1 MVSTRASNRVTRMGA
16 PSTSSGSAS
25 IQTATLLG
33 RLRGTPGL
41 WLFVVLVLLAPVSLW
56 LQWKVVRAEA
66 LAPQLG
72 FDIQRSSKRV
82 AQVAFAEHS
91 RWPDVKSGDAVL
103 SMNGVPVDTLNFWQY
118 RTSLREGPVLVEFER
133 DGERFTRTA
142 QTGAPLVSIAIAY
155 GARMLTGALLLL
167 IALGAFLMR
176 PGGAVSWLFLL
187 FVFSVAEVTMMTA
200 GFLENG
206 FVLYLLVYSLLG
218 LAPMF
223 GLLLFTVFPKRLET
237 PRWVRAAIV
246 APSVVLVLAHPLRM
260 LLQGPETSSIW
271 LELITR
277 GYAAVCCLA
286 LLAGQAVQARKAR
299 LAGDVRLGSQYRTL
313 VVATFFGLFAPVV
326 VSAIARA
333 LRLDGSHVMEFA
345 ATLVLIF
352 AVLMGWV
359 LVRHNPLAIDRYATS
374 VVGYVLTVGGLGVV
388 FALALL
394 GVPLLLNRLG
404 VAQSQEA
411 LVVVTAAISIS
422 VGPVYRRLR
431 RRVDRFF
438 SEEAADVMHTSEKLR
453 EVMNAVQ
460 HRPQSEALGAIVDA
474 ARVLGAEH
482 AALWQLDATGREL
495 QRAWVLGGNREAL
508 PKVAR
513 EGKTVELLERA
524 GGVEGLT
531 PTTASSAAQ
540 QVLWNLDLAFAV
552 PVRAH
557 GVAVGFLGVGR
568 RPSGFAYRAEDES
581 FLGALAAQAGLALE
595 RGDHITN
602 IGRYRVERRL
612 AAGGMAEIFVA
623 WQLGPGGFERKV
635 ALKRLLPELAEDP
648 RHAASLLDEASISA
662 RLSHRHIAQV
672 HEVGLEGGQH
682 FIAMEFVD
690 GPPLRALIAACR
702 RSATPPPLEV
712 VLQLA
717 QALLGALH
725 HAHTVLDSGGK
736 PLGVVHRDVTPAN
749 VLVTKQGELKLVD
762 FGLVLANAR
771 LFRTQTGVARGT
783 MPYMSGEQAAGE
795 AGVDLR
801 TDVYS
806 AGATLFELT
815 TLMRAFPE
823 GPYASALARASSAR
837 DTLPKAVDAVFE
849 RAMAFQAADRYPS
862 AEAFSHELTAAL
874 GVAPATEAEVARWMA
889 GLVLDVQAEPSAPPK
904 SPGPNEQTATL
915 EKPTEPHRAAK

>member
-1 MVSTRASNRVTRMGA
+1 MGA

-25 IQTATLLG
+25 IQTATLPG
-33 RLRGTPGL
+33 PLRGTPGL
-41 WLFVVLVLLAPVSLW
+41 WFFVVLVLLAPVTLW

-66 LAPQLG
+66 TAPQLG

-82 AQVAFAEHS
+82 AQVAFADVE

-103 SMNGVPVDTLNFWQY
+103 SVNGVPVDTRNFWQV
-118 RTSLREGPVLVEFER
+118 RTGLQRGPVLVEFER
-133 DGERFTRTA
+133 DGERFVRTA
-142 QTGAPLVSIAIAY
+142 EVGAPMVSIAIAY
-155 GARMLTGALLLL
+155 GARMLTAALLLL

-176 PGGAVSWLFLL
+176 PGGAVSWYFLL
-187 FVFSVAEVTMMTA
+187 FVYAVAEVTMMTA

-206 FVLYLLVYSLLG
+206 FVLYLVVYSLLG
-218 LAPMF
+218 LAPTF
-223 GLLLFTVFPKRLET
+223 GLLLFTVFPKKLEA
-237 PRWVRAAIV
+237 PRWLTAALF
-246 APSVVLVLAHPLRM
+246 APAILLVLAHPLRM
-260 LLQGPETSSIW
+260 VLQGPETSSIW

-277 GYAAVCCLA
+277 GYAAVACFA
-286 LLAGQAVQARKAR
+286 LLTGQAIQARKAR
-299 LAGDVRLGSQYRTL
+299 LAGDARLASQYRTL
-313 VVATFFGLFAPVV
+313 VLASFLGLFAPLV

-333 LRLDGSHVMEFA
+333 LRLDGSHLMEFA

-352 AVLMGWV
+352 ALLMGWV

-404 VAQSQEA
+404 VTQSQEA
-411 LVVVTAAISIS
+411 LVVVTAAISVS

-431 RRVDRFF
+431 RAVDRFF

-460 HRPQSEALGAIVDA
+460 HRPQGEALGAIVDA

-495 QRAWVLGGNREAL
+495 QRAWVLGGDREAL

-531 PTTASSAAQ
+531 PTTASSAAEP
-540 QVLWNLDLAFAV
+540 VRWNLDLAFAV
-552 PVRAH
+552 PRAAH
-557 GVAVGFLGVGR
+557 GVAVGLLGVGR

-702 RSATPPPLEV
+702 RSATPPPLGV
-712 VLQLA
+712 VLPPA

-725 HAHTVLDSGGK
+725 HAPTGRGSGGE
-736 PLGVVHRDVTPAN
+736 PVGGVHRDVTPAN
-749 VLVTKQGELKLVD
+749 VLVTKKGELKLVD

-823 GPYASALARASSAR
+823 GPYATAPQRASAAR

-849 RAMAFQAADRYPS
+849 RAMAFQAAERYPS
-862 AEAFSHELTAAL
+862 AEAFSVEPTAAL
-874 GVAPATEAEVARWMA
+874 G
-889 GLVLDVQAEPSAPPK
+889 APPAAEGGL
-904 SPGPNEQTATL
+904 PELTAG
-915 EKPTEPHRAAK
+915 A